1 MVIGGL
7 VTNVNGVA
15 RGRVARFNVD
25 GTLDLA
31 FAPAALLPVGT
42 VINGV
47 AVDRNTNT
55 FLSANVG
62 KVVIGGTFTNAGA
75 TLRGR
80 IARLNPDGTL
90 DITFQNGLAGADNTV
105 DAVAVQSDGK
115 VLLVGAFSSVNGVAR
130 GGIARLNADGTLD
143 TGFMNGLSGAD
154 AEVRAVLVDEA
165 AVTVPAG
172 GYLYVAGDF
181 SSLNG
186 TSRSKV
192 ARLFLASGALDTGFV
207 PPTAVN
213 GAVRALALAG
223 NGELLI
229 GGDFTSVGGAG
240 RNRLA
245 RLTSGGAL
253 QTFLSAVGEGADNFV
268 TGLLVSN
275 GKIVVAGAFSTV
287 NGQGRA
293 GLVRLNDD
301 GTLDA
306 SINFGSGANAQVNA
320 LGVQADGRLV
330 AAGAFTSFNGTVA
343 GRLVRLDGGLNSDSG
358 TFTFSSA
365 TYTATESAGSVGLAI
380 VRSGGLNNS
389 PVISY
394 SVSSGAGNIAS
405 LTPATSI
412 TFAAGQVSSNL
423 TVNLLPDNT
432 TVQADRTAVITLSS
446 AGTGTLGTPISATLT
461 IQDDDSVIG
470 FAQTGYTVSEGGGT
484 ASITV
489 ARLGGVAGTVQ
500 VDYATVAETG
510 FGKATAVSDYTGVN
524 NTLTFTSG
532 VTNLAFTIP
541 IIQDAL
547 TEGNETVTL
556 ALFNARPQV
565 VGGASATLA
574 SSR

>member
-1 MVIGGL
+1 MGGAFASYNGISGSGYDFLVRLNAGTADRTFNQGAGVDATVNAVALNPAGQLVIGGL
-7 VTNVNGVA
+7 FTNVNGVA

-192 ARLFLASGALDTGFV
+192 ARLFLATGALDTGFV

-330 AAGAFTSFNGTVA
+330 AAGAFTSFNGTPVA
-343 GRLVRLDGGLNSDSG
+343 SC
-358 TFTFSSA
+358 A
-365 TYTATESAGSVGLAI
+365 WTA
-380 VRSGGLNNS
+380 
-389 PVISY
+389 
-394 SVSSGAGNIAS
+394 AS
-405 LTPATSI
+405 
-412 TFAAGQVSSNL
+412 
-423 TVNLLPDNT
+423 
-432 TVQADRTAVITLSS
+432 
-446 AGTGTLGTPISATLT
+446 TPIAARSPSAVRPTRPPR
-461 IQDDDSVIG
+461 
-470 FAQTGYTVSEGGGT
+470 
-484 ASITV
+484 
-489 ARLGGVAGTVQ
+489 ARAALGWRSCA
-500 VDYATVAETG
+500 AE
-510 FGKATAVSDYTGVN
+510 A
-524 NTLTFTSG
+524 
-532 VTNLAFTIP
+532 
-541 IIQDAL
+541 
-547 TEGNETVTL
+547 
-556 ALFNARPQV
+556 
-565 VGGASATLA
+565 
-574 SSR
+574 